1 MELAKQ
7 RTLVRASATVH
18 KQKEGSSSS
27 APKSVI
33 KGSSKRKS
41 EGKDDHPLKKGSAI
55 PAGDKSKKS
64 LPSKPSHGASKGLM
78 TAIGPIS
85 LGTVHRLLTHKE
97 HAVEMVESIIKET
110 DLDRCVEQTME
121 DLEAS
126 SLFDLSRV
134 RPFFKLS
141 FTVVHSLV
149 DSLSCFWAL
158 MLMKVL
164 QDRSVAQE

>member
-1 MELAKQ
+1 M
-7 RTLVRASATVH
+7 
-18 KQKEGSSSS
+18 
-27 APKSVI
+27 
-33 KGSSKRKS
+33 
-41 EGKDDHPLKKGSAI
+41 
-55 PAGDKSKKS
+55 
-64 LPSKPSHGASKGLM
+64 
-78 TAIGPIS
+78 
-85 LGTVHRLLTHKE
+85 HRLLTHEE

-110 DLDRCVEQTME
+110 DLDSCVKQTME